1 MVKDSYCSFC
11 GTRFSDDAPW
21 PRRCLGCGNSTY
33 RNPLPV
39 AVVLLPMAGG
49 VVVVRRNIE
58 PRKGT
63 LTLPGGYIDYGETW
77 QEGGRRELLE
87 ETGIEIGKN
96 DLLLYD
102 VRNGLDNT
110 LVIMGL
116 AKEMPLDSLTPFTS
130 KETQE
135 VTIIDRPIELG
146 FPLHTEV
153 VKRYFREKGILRNDI
168 KLFHTDL
175 TD

>member
-11 GTRFSDDAPW
+11 GNRFSDDAPW
-21 PRRCLGCGNSTY
+21 PRRCLYCGNSTY

-63 LTLPGGYIDYGETW
+63 LTLPGGYIDWGETW
-77 QEGGRRELLE
+77 QEGAQRELLE
-87 ETGIEIGKN
+87 ETGIEIDRN
-96 DLLLYD
+96 NLVLYD

-110 LVIMGL
+110 LVIMGM
-116 AKEMPLDSLTPFTS
+116 AREMPFDALKPFTS
-130 KETQE
+130 NETQE
-135 VTIIDRPIELG
+135 VTLIGRPIELG

-153 VKRYFREKGILRNDI
+153 VRRYFAEKGTV
-168 KLFHTDL
+168 KKGG
-175 TD
+175 

>member
-1 MVKDSYCSFC
+1 MTKDSYCSFC
-11 GTRFSDDAPW
+11 GERFELDAPW
-21 PRRCLGCGNSTY
+21 PRRCLYCGNSTY

-63 LTLPGGYIDYGETW
+63 LTLPGGYIDWGETW
-77 QEGGRRELLE
+77 QEGAQRELLE
-87 ETGIEIGKN
+87 ETGIEIDRN
-96 DLLLYD
+96 NLVLYD

-110 LVIMGL
+110 LVIMGM
-116 AKEMPLDSLTPFTS
+116 AREMPFDALKPFTS
-130 KETQE
+130 NETQE
-135 VTIIDRPIELG
+135 VTLIGRPIELG

-153 VKRYFREKGILRNDI
+153 VRRYFAEKGTVKKDG
-168 KLFHTDL
+168 
-175 TD
+175 

>member
-1 MVKDSYCSFC
+1 MVKDSFCSFC
-11 GTRFSDDAPW
+11 GSGFELDAPW